1 MPKKPI
7 IKYTNADFESIKR
20 ALVEHAKRYY
30 PDNYN
35 DFNQSSFGSMLFDMV
50 SYMGDVLSFYI
61 DYQVNE
67 SFLETALEYNNIR
80 KMAANMGYSFYGKP
94 AAFGTVDLYVLI
106 PSLSGDLG
114 PNLSLVPIIK
124 KGTILRSTSGATYTL
139 TEDVDFSASDTDT
152 NVIASRFSTEG
163 ATTQYAMRAS
173 GQVKS
178 GGGYLQEIDIGPP
191 ELFKRV
197 RVGPNGINEIT
208 SVFDSE
214 GHEYFQVNHLSQE
227 IVYVETTNPSAASDG
242 VRSILKPQVASR
254 RFVVEQ
260 DEDGTY
266 LQFGSGAEEE
276 FETDGLIDPS
286 TVMLNMSEKRYITDD
301 AFDPNKL
308 ISTDKMG
315 IAPSNTTLFVT
326 YNSNDTLDVNVA
338 AGALSTVVTAEYHFP
353 MDPDRLFE
361 TDYSSVISSLESYN
375 SEAIIYDPSLP
386 TIDEIKYRSYAIKS
400 AQNRVVTKQDYEA
413 YVYQMPPTFGNIK
426 RVSVYNDPSGTNKRL
441 TLYVI
446 GQTNAGHLAEVS
458 TVAKNNIKVWLNKN
472 KMISDVI
479 DIKDAKIIN
488 VGFDY
493 KIVVSNR
500 FEKAEVLGRVQEKLE
515 GVFKEKKYIAEPIY
529 ISEIYNII
537 NKTRGVVDTVKV
549 KMKIKSG
556 AGYANKLVEIK
567 DILSMDGTYLKTPQ
581 NCVLEIKYL
590 SSDIKGMVV

>member
-114 PNLSLVPIIK
+114 PNTSLIPIIK
-124 KGTILRSTSGATYTL
+124 KGTILRSSSGATYTL
-139 TEDVDFSASDTDT
+139 TEDVDFNNSSADM
-152 NVIASRFSTEG
+152 NVVASRFSTDG
-163 ATTQYAMRAS
+163 ATTEYAMRAS

-178 GGGYLQEIDIGPP
+178 GGGYSIEVDVGAA
-191 ELFKRV
+191 ELFKRI
-197 RVGPNGINEIT
+197 RIGPNGINEVV
-208 SVFDSE
+208 SVFDAE
-214 GHEYFQVNHLSQE
+214 GHEYYQVNHLSQE
-227 IVYVETTNPSAASDG
+227 IVYVETTNPSAVSDG

-254 RFVVEQ
+254 RFIVEQ
-260 DEDGTY
+260 DESGTY

-276 FETDGLIDPS
+276 FDTDGLIDPS
-286 TVMLNMSEKRYITDD
+286 TVMLNMSDKRYITDD

-315 IAPSNTTLFVT
+315 IAPSDTTLFVS
-326 YNSNDTLDVNVA
+326 YNSNDTLDVNVG
-338 AGALSTVVTAEYHFP
+338 AGGLNTVISVESDFP
-353 MDPDRLFE
+353 NDEDRLFE
-361 TDYSSVISSLESYN
+361 SEYSSVIASLESYN
-375 SEAIIYDPSLP
+375 SEAIVYDASLP
-386 TIDEIKYRSYAIKS
+386 TIEEIKYRSYAIQS

-413 YVYQMPPTFGNIK
+413 YVYQMPPTFGNVK

-446 GQTNAGHLAEVS
+446 GQTNTGHLADMA

-488 VGFDY
+488 IGFDY
-493 KIVVSNR
+493 KIIVSNR
-500 FEKAEVLGRVQEKLE
+500 FEKSEVLGRVQAKLE
-515 GVFKEKKYIAEPIY
+515 EMFAEKMYIAEPIY
-529 ISEIYNII
+529 ITEIYNAI

-549 KMKIKSG
+549 KMKMKSG
-556 AGYANKLVEIK
+556 VGYANKLVEIK

-581 NCVLEIKYL
+581 NCILEIKYV